1 MKKIFYGWYVAIAC
15 GIGLACGLASVITAT
30 FSIFLG
36 PLRTEFGWTQ
46 SQVFTALLMVT
57 GAVTIASPFIGAL
70 VDRFGARRMILVGFL
85 LEGAVI
91 ASFATQTASL
101 SGFYIRYIALA
112 ILGLGTTHV
121 AFARVIAVWFDR
133 RRGLA
138 LGLTLA
144 GMGVGGIVWPL
155 LSQWAIGE
163 FGWRTAYVIVALSV
177 ATVGILS
184 IGLVVRE
191 SPATMGLE
199 PDGAETGA
207 EPRPVASTKPGPSAG
222 AATSPAITQSGYTL
236 AETMRQSQFWRM
248 LGAFLLIGMAVQSL
262 ILHLVPLLIM
272 RDVEPMR
279 AAQAQSLVAAA
290 LIVGRLAAGVMM
302 DRFFAPRVAIAFLV
316 GPIVGITLL
325 ASGASGTGAF
335 LAGVLTGLAAGAEV
349 DVTAYLAS
357 RYFGLKYFSRIYAWY
372 YSAYSAGAGLG
383 PLLTAWAVERY
394 GEYTEILYL
403 HGGLLVLA
411 ALLLSRLGPYPRS
424 FAAPST
430 AVATSVAT
438 TTDR

>member
-1 MKKIFYGWYVAIAC
+1 MQTSSHKIFYGWYVAVAC

-36 PLRTEFGWTQ
+36 PLQAEFGWTQ
-46 SQVFTALLMVT
+46 SQVFTGLMLVT
-57 GAVTIASPFIGAL
+57 AAVTIASPFIGAL
-70 VDRFGARRMILVGFL
+70 VDRFGAKRMIIVGFL

-91 ASFATQTASL
+91 ASFATQTESL
-101 SGFYIRYIALA
+101 AAFYGRYVALA

-144 GMGVGGIVWPL
+144 GLGLGGIVWPL

-163 FGWRTAYVIVALSV
+163 FGWRIAYVIVALSV

-191 SPATMGLE
+191 SPGTMGLH
-199 PDGAETGA
+199 PDG
-207 EPRPVASTKPGPSAG
+207 VAPDPAPLSK
-222 AATSPAITQSGYTL
+222 AATGSDRPITLPASEAGFTL
-236 AETMRQSQFWRM
+236 AETMRQGHFWLM
-248 LGAFLLIGMAVQSL
+248 LAAFLLVGMAVQSL
-262 ILHLVPLLIM
+262 ILHLVPMLIM

-279 AAQAQSLVAAA
+279 AAQAQSMVAAA
-290 LIVGRLAAGVMM
+290 LIVGRLSAGIMM
-302 DRFFAPRVAIAFLV
+302 DHFFAPRVAIAFLV
-316 GPIVGITLL
+316 GPIVGIIML

-335 LAGVLTGLAAGAEV
+335 LAGMLTGLAAGAEV

-372 YSAYSAGAGLG
+372 YSAYSAGAGFG

-394 GEYTEILYL
+394 GDYTEVLYL
-403 HGGLLVLA
+403 HAGLLVLA
-411 ALLLSRLGPYPRS
+411 ALLLSRLGPYPKAFGRPN
-424 FAAPST
+424 A
-430 AVATSVAT
+430 
-438 TTDR
+438 